1 MKSNY
6 NQLGQY
12 IEMVSRTNSDLKYG
26 IEDVRGCSNTKQMMQ
41 TRANLIGRTYEKF
54 IVLRPQEFV
63 FNRRTTRN
71 GEKIGMAYNNTD
83 REYIFTNDYVA
94 FRVKQEYLDKL
105 LPDYLYMFF
114 CRDEFDRYARYKST
128 GSATE
133 FFNWE
138 DMCAVPFEIPPMDF
152 QQLVVNAYKVLN
164 ERIETKQ
171 KINDNLANQ
180 ISAIYDDYFVQYK
193 CSTVTSYIDSPL
205 GKIPSN
211 YKVLTIGELGCDIS
225 DGNYSSKYPK
235 ADEFQTVGIPFIRGV
250 DFIGTNISKRNLLYI
265 TPEKHNEL
273 LKGHTKENDILITT
287 RGVGIGKIAFVPSD
301 MIDVNI
307 NSQLIRINGGNTY
320 PRVFLSQSLISN
332 RGKNEI
338 QANVTGSAQPQ
349 LPVGNFKNI
358 KIVIPP
364 ESQILDFCRICNPL
378 LNAQLENYQ
387 EIDVLQKLLDVLLTK
402 LSSR

>member
-1 MKSNY
+1 M
-6 NQLGQY
+6 
-12 IEMVSRTNSDLKYG
+12 G
-26 IEDVRGCSNTKQMMQ
+26 I
-41 TRANLIGRTYEKF
+41 LW
-54 IVLRPQEFV
+54 L
-63 FNRRTTRN
+63 
-71 GEKIGMAYNNTD
+71 
-83 REYIFTNDYVA
+83 
-94 FRVKQEYLDKL
+94 
-105 LPDYLYMFF
+105 
-114 CRDEFDRYARYKST
+114 
-128 GSATE
+128 
-133 FFNWE
+133 
-138 DMCAVPFEIPPMDF
+138 
-152 QQLVVNAYKVLN
+152 
-164 ERIETKQ
+164 
-171 KINDNLANQ
+171 NDNLANQ
-180 ISAIYDDYFVQYK
+180 ISAIYDDYFVHYK
-193 CSTVTSYIDSPL
+193 YSTVTSYTDSSL

-235 ADEFQTVGIPFIRGV
+235 ADEFRTVGIPFIRGV

-349 LPVGNFKNI
+349 LPVGNFKSI

-364 ESQILDFCRICNPL
+364 QSQILDFCRIGTPL

-387 EIDVLQKLLDVLLTK
+387 EMDILQKFLDILLTK

>member
-1 MKSNY
+1 MYKTIEELVTRVDERNNDGIVSELIGVSIDKCFIKSVANTNGTDLSKY
-6 NQLGQY
+6 KIIRKNDFAVSLMQ
-12 IEMVSRTNSDLKYG
+12 VSRDGKIPVARL
-26 IEDVRGCSNTKQMMQ
+26 EE
-41 TRANLIGRTYEKF
+41 YEEA
-54 IVLRPQEFV
+54 IMSP
-63 FNRRTTRN
+63 
-71 GEKIGMAYNNTD
+71 AYP
-83 REYIFTNDYVA
+83 I
-94 FRVKQEYLDKL
+94 FRVKDNNIILPEYLEMWFKR
-105 LPDYLYMFF
+105 P
-114 CRDEFDRYARYKST
+114 EFDREAAFIAVGGVR
-128 GSATE
+128 GSMPWEE
-133 FFNWE
+133 FAK
-138 DMCAVPFEIPPMDF
+138 MKLPVPPIEKQRKI
-152 QQLVVNAYKVLN
+152 VNAYKIVTD
-164 ERIETKQ
+164 RIALKQ

-193 CSTVTSYIDSPL
+193 CSTVISYIDSPL